1 MTRGHDGTRV
11 GLGGLCVILDRR
23 AAGRRD
29 LLDVLQRAAA
39 GGARFFQYRAK
50 GLATGEAWREAAR
63 LRRAAAECGALFIV
77 NDRCDLALAVE
88 ADGAHL
94 GQADLPIRAARALL
108 GPDRLIGASTHS
120 AEQVLAATREGADY
134 VGFGPI
140 FDTGTKPDHEPLV
153 GLEGLRKVRPLTPLP
168 LLAIGGIGLDRAGEV
183 MACGAD
189 GIAVIAA
196 VLGAPDIEASV
207 RAFLAILRR

>member
-1 MTRGHDGTRV
+1 MTRGPGGRRDR
-11 GLGGLCVILDRR
+11 LGGLCVILDRR

-39 GGARFFQYRAK
+39 GGTRFFQYRAK
-50 GLATGEAWREAAR
+50 GLATGEAWREAER
-63 LRRAAAECGALFIV
+63 LRRAADACGALFVV

-88 ADGAHL
+88 ADGVHL
-94 GQADLPIRAARALL
+94 GQADLPIHAARALL

-134 VGFGPI
+134 LGFGPI
-140 FDTGTKPDHEPLV
+140 FETGTKPDHEPPV
-153 GLEGLRKVRPLTPLP
+153 GPEGLRKVRPLTDLP
-168 LLAIGGIGLDRAGEV
+168 LLAIGGIGLDRVGDV

-189 GIAVIAA
+189 GVAVISA
-196 VLGAPDIEASV
+196 VLGAPDVEAAV